1 MRPAII
7 FGTRPEI
14 IKLSPVIR
22 AFIKND
28 IQPILIHTGQHY
40 DYEMSSIF
48 LEELE
53 LPEIDYHLEVGS
65 GTQAEQTG
73 IAMIKIEKVLMNEVP
88 DVSIVQGDT
97 NTVLAGALASVKL
110 LIPVAHVE
118 AGLRSFDRTMPEEI
132 NRILAD
138 HSSEVLF
145 APTLEAKK
153 NLEREGIRENVFVV
167 GNTIVDAV
175 LQNSKIAEKKS
186 KILSELGLEPKSYIL
201 VTAHRK
207 ENVDN
212 KDRLKKLVDI
222 LTSLPMQVVYPVHPR
237 AEKRLKEFGLWD
249 RLKSSGVMLL
259 KPLGYLDFLKLE
271 KNAFIVMTDSGGIQE
286 EAIILNVPCLTL
298 RYNTERPETVKAGG
312 NILVGVEK
320 DLALRYVKKLIE
332 DEAFYKR
339 MASAKNPFGDGR
351 SGERIVSILMT
362 LWESGR
368 LKVKTSNFIT
378 PQKA

>member
-1 MRPAII
+1 
-7 FGTRPEI
+7 
-14 IKLSPVIR
+14 
-22 AFIKND
+22 
-28 IQPILIHTGQHY
+28 
-40 DYEMSSIF
+40 MSNIF

-73 IAMIKIEKVLMNEVP
+73 IGMIKIEKVLIEEKP

-97 NTVLAGALASVKL
+97 NTALAGALASVKL

-132 NRILAD
+132 NRILTD

-145 APTLEAKK
+145 APTLEAKA

-186 KILSELGLEPKSYIL
+186 KILTKLGLSPKEYIL

-207 ENVDN
+207 ENVDD
-212 KDRLKKLVDI
+212 KDKLRKLVEI

-237 AEKRLKEFGLWD
+237 TESRLREFGLWD
-249 RLKSSGVMLL
+249 ALKSAPNVMLL

-271 KNAFIVMTDSGGIQE
+271 KNAFIIMTDSGGIQE

-298 RYNTERPETVKAGG
+298 RYNTERPETLKAGG
-312 NILVGVEK
+312 NILVGLEK
-320 DLALRYVKKLIE
+320 DIALRYVRKLIE
-332 DEAFYKR
+332 DEEFYKR
-339 MASAKNPFGDGR
+339 MSSAKNPFGDGK
-351 SGERIVSILMT
+351 SGERIVNILIT
-362 LWESGR
+362 LWESGK
-368 LKVKTSNFIT
+368 LKVRASNFLS
-378 PQKA
+378 

>member
-1 MRPAII
+1 MKPAII

-22 AFIKND
+22 AFLEKNVK
-28 IQPILIHTGQHY
+28 PLLIHTGQHY
-40 DYEMSSIF
+40 DYEMSKIF

-73 IAMIKIEKVLMNEVP
+73 SAMIKIEKVLMKEKP

-118 AGLRSFDRTMPEEI
+118 AGLRSYDRTMPEEI

-138 HSSEVLF
+138 HASEVLF
-145 APTLEAKK
+145 APTEEAKK
-153 NLEREGIRENVFVV
+153 NLEKEGIVENVYVV

-175 LQNSKIAEKKS
+175 LQNSEIAERKS
-186 KILSELGLEPKSYIL
+186 KILKELGLKEKEYIL

-207 ENVDN
+207 ENVDYRE
-212 KDRLKKLVDI
+212 KLEKLVDI
-222 LTSLPMQVVYPVHPR
+222 LTSLSLTVVYPMHPR
-237 AEKRLKEFGLWD
+237 TKKRLEEFGLIKKLNKD
-249 RLKSSGVMLL
+249 NIIIT

-271 KNAFIVMTDSGGIQE
+271 KNAKIIMTDSGGIQE
-286 EAIILNVPCLTL
+286 EAIILGVPCLTL

-312 NILVGVEK
+312 NILVGLEK
-320 DLALRYVKKLIE
+320 ERVLYYVTKLLE
-332 DEAFYKR
+332 DKEFYKK
-339 MASAKNPFGDGR
+339 MASAKNPFGDGNA
-351 SGERIVSILMT
+351 GKRIVEIL
-362 LWESGR
+362 LELKAKGK
-368 LKVKTSNFIT
+368 LKVRSSNFLD
-378 PQKA
+378 PLE

>member
-22 AFIKND
+22 GFLEKNVE
-28 IQPILIHTGQHY
+28 PLLIHTGQHY
-40 DYEMSSIF
+40 DYEMSKIF

-73 IAMIKIEKVLMNEVP
+73 IAMIKIEKVLMEEKP

-138 HSSEVLF
+138 HASEVLF
-145 APTLEAKK
+145 APTEEAKK
-153 NLEREGIRENVFVV
+153 NLEKEGIVENVYVV

-175 LQNSKIAEKKS
+175 LQNSEIAERKS
-186 KILSELGLEPKSYIL
+186 KILKELGLKEKEYIL

-207 ENVDN
+207 ENVDYRE
-212 KDRLKKLVDI
+212 KLEKLVDI
-222 LTSLPMQVVYPVHPR
+222 LTSLPLTVVYPMHPR
-237 AEKRLKEFGLWD
+237 TKKRLEEFGLINK
-249 RLKSSGVMLL
+249 LNKENIIIT

-271 KNAFIVMTDSGGIQE
+271 KNAKIIMTDSGGIQE
-286 EAIILNVPCLTL
+286 EAIILGVPCLTL

-312 NILVGVEK
+312 NILVGLEK
-320 DLALRYVKKLIE
+320 ERVLYYVTKLLE
-332 DEAFYKR
+332 DEEFYEK
-339 MASAKNPFGDGR
+339 MASAKNPFGDGNA
-351 SGERIVSILMT
+351 GKRIVEIL
-362 LWESGR
+362 LELKAKGK
-368 LKVKTSNFIT
+368 LKVRSSNFLNSLE
-378 PQKA
+378 